1 MTVYINIFVPD
12 LAPIGISCSGCF
24 YFEPANVAECS
35 EAHQFGKSYQ
45 LVSGCRVFGLPIAA
59 LLPPVTPA
67 RLPACCLETLRSSPH
82 PR

>member
-12 LAPIGISCSGCF
+12 LAPIGISYNGCF
-24 YFEPANVAECS
+24 YSEPANVAECS

-59 LLPPVTPA
+59 LLPLVTPA
-67 RLPACCLETLRSSPH
+67 
-82 PR
+82 

>member
-1 MTVYINIFVPD
+1 MMTVYINIFVPD

-67 RLPACCLETLRSSPH
+67 
-82 PR
+82 